1 MLGLGSK
8 KVVVSQV
15 FAERKGAQEG
25 KKRQEEV
32 LVRVSGKFLVKASG
46 GARLGQRAKK
56 GSRPGKK
63 FTRDQLDRL
72 VKVLRQVSIVKCL
85 RKYFDKERPLIVLR
99 QDETWRRAGE
109 ESQTRGGV
117 LGRSSRGCL

>member
-32 LVRVSGKFLVKASG
+32 LVRVSGKFFVKASG
-46 GARLGQRAKK
+46 GARLGQRGKK

-63 FTRDQLDRL
+63 FTRDQLERL
-72 VKVLRQVSIVKCL
+72 VKVLRQVSFVKA
-85 RKYFDKERPLIVLR
+85 F
-99 QDETWRRAGE
+99 
-109 ESQTRGGV
+109 
-117 LGRSSRGCL
+117 